1 MDQKKAVERIYQRE
15 YELCL
20 SRQRIL
26 KMQESDLRSNHVEM
40 LIFNNAER
48 NNDFGELE
56 EELNWLVLLRND
68 FGS

>member
-26 KMQESDLRSNHVEM
+26 KMQDSDLRSSHVEM
-40 LIFNNAER
+40 LKFNNAER

>member
-40 LIFNNAER
+40 LKFNNAER
-48 NNDFGELE
+48 NNDFGGLE